1 MYMNKNV
8 LFFIGLLPANFCAK
22 ELQKPNVV
30 FVYADDM
37 GRGMLSHYGQK
48 YITTPNID
56 RLFAEGTAFENAY
69 GCMFSAPARASMF
82 TGYSDYRNN
91 KWHIE
96 KGALFKTDKIEE
108 VIDSVETAINARDV
122 KLLGNDYILPQ
133 VFKKA
138 GYVTGEIGKLEW
150 GFTVSRQQMKEHGWD
165 YYYGYLDH
173 VRCHGYYPP
182 FLFENGNIV
191 KIEGNTHVDCAKAF
205 EKETPE
211 TYKKRWNMDGKAVY
225 SQNLFIEKAVQ
236 FIRDNKDKPFFLYH
250 PTQLPHGPVA
260 IPSVH
265 PEVKDNP
272 NLSELEKEYASMV
285 KMLDDHV
292 GILLNE
298 LERQN
303 LLDNTIF
310 IFSVDNGHE
319 TYYTV
324 DNRCMKAPARD
335 INGKKFDDWNYP
347 YTSERAGDLF
357 NGNSGLTGKK
367 WSNWDGG
374 VKVPL
379 VFRWTNK
386 VKAGSQ
392 SNQLV
397 SNYDLVS
404 TFADLLDVEI
414 NSDKD
419 GISYLP
425 VLLGQKE
432 KLPLRYVVLD
442 SKVGPAV
449 VSSDGWKLV
458 YNKKK
463 KESHLYYLPDDKLE
477 QNNIYGK
484 YPDVEKRLFAQ
495 INNIEVSNK
504 K

>member
-1 MYMNKNV
+1 MRRKS
-8 LFFIGLLPANFCAK
+8 LFLLATLPMALCAN
-22 ELQKPNVV
+22 EMQKPNVV

-37 GRGMLSHYGQK
+37 GKGMLSHYGQK
-48 YITTPNID
+48 YISTPNID

-96 KGALFKTDKIEE
+96 NGALFKTDKIEE
-108 VIDSVETAINARDV
+108 VIDSVENKINSRDV
-122 KLLGNDYILPQ
+122 KLSGNDYILPQ

-138 GYVTGEIGKLEW
+138 GYVTGEVGKLEW

-191 KIEGNTHVDCAKAF
+191 KIEGNTRVDCAKAF

-211 TYKKRWNMDGKAVY
+211 TYKKRWNMEGKSVY

-260 IPSVH
+260 IPAVH
-265 PEVKDNP
+265 PEVKDNKE
-272 NLSELEKEYASMV
+272 LSELEKEYASMV

-292 GILLNE
+292 GLLLKE
-298 LERQN
+298 LEKLN

-335 INGKKFDDWNYP
+335 MNGKKFDDWNYP
-347 YTSERAGDLF
+347 YTSERTGDLF
-357 NGNSGLTGKK
+357 NGNAGMTGKK
-367 WSNWDGG
+367 WSNWEGG

-379 VFRWTNK
+379 VFRWKDK
-386 VKAGSQ
+386 VNAGYTT
-392 SNQLV
+392 NQLV

-404 TFADLLDVEI
+404 TFADMLGVEL
-414 NSDKD
+414 SPEKD
-419 GISYLP
+419 GVSYLP

-432 KLPLRYVVLD
+432 SLPMRYVVLD
-442 SKVGPAV
+442 SKIGPAV

-458 YNKKK
+458 FNKKK
-463 KESHLYYLPDDKLE
+463 KESHLYYLPDDRNE
-477 QNNIYGK
+477 QKNLYGK
-484 YPDVEKRLFAQ
+484 YPDIEKRLFAQ
-495 INNIEVSNK
+495 IENIESDNK